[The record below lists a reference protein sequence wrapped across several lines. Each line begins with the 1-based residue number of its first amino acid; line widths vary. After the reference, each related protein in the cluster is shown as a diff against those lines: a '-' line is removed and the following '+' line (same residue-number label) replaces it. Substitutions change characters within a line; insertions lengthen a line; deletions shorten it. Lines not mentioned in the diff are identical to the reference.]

1 MAAPDPDRLP
11 ALREEWEINLETSI
25 LSVSTIKN
33 RAASNFL
40 NSSCC
45 LTVKNSAVG
54 PAVTSSVGD
63 VTLGDSEK
71 SPFPP
76 SPVITSEC
84 ILSDGH

>member
-1 MAAPDPDRLP
+1 MGNKLRDVSSFCLNNKEQSSFQFLKQQLLP
-11 ALREEWEINLETSI
+11 H
-25 LSVSTIKN
+25 
-33 RAASNFL
+33 
-40 NSSCC
+40 CDY
-45 LTVKNSAVG
+45 SAVG